1 MRLLVL
7 RVIIHERQRLIASK
21 TKKANQIWKLLKM
34 KNLNKS
40 VYVAICVLAVTLGCK
55 QAKVDNDAAPV
66 ASQPI
71 NTSTSANT
79 VESVSTIKWSDYDN
93 VYNIKSEST
102 DMQKEALWKRF
113 EGQTVTWQGTVSE
126 FSEGMLGGYLIS
138 IEMNPDTPTGDIILT
153 LKENQK
159 EKVASLTKGEKI
171 SFVGKLK
178 THGGATLPLLMDE
191 GEIK

>member
-1 MRLLVL
+1 VL

-66 ASQPI
+66 ASQTI